1 MLNFRTPTR
10 STTVAAATCVV
21 AALSL
26 TACGGSGDTAANA
39 PVPTSSTS
47 SAVSSTS
54 SSSSA
59 TSSSTTSSST
69 TSSSTAAKATT
80 SKAVAKP
87 SATASAAAP
96 ARASQ
101 STRAAR
107 SAARPVLKTVVE
119 HRVLA
124 FDVVSRKDSSLAE
137 GTTKVVQ
144 RGVAGTQKV
153 TLTQTLLQGRITNVV
168 VTKRETVQQPVNKVV
183 AVGTKVAAAAPSRTA
198 QAPATPKATGGNT
211 SNAGMW
217 DRIAQCESGGNW
229 SINTGNGYYGGLQFA
244 QGTWAAMGGTA
255 FAPRADLASR
265 AQQITIANKLYAQ
278 AGLQPWGC
286 AHAAG

>member
-1 MLNFRTPTR
+1 MNFRTPTR
-10 STTVAAATCVV
+10 SMTVAAAAVV

-26 TACGGSGDTAANA
+26 TACGGSGDTAANT

-47 SAVSSTS
+47 SAASSIS

-124 FDVVSRKDSSLAE
+124 FDVVSRKDSSLAK

-153 TLTQTLLQGRITNVV
+153 TLTQTLLQGRISNVV
-168 VTKRETVQQPVNKVV
+168 VAKRETVQQPVNEVV
-183 AVGTKVAAAAPSRTA
+183 AVGTKVAAAAPSRTT